1 MKRNFIFL
9 GFYENP
15 VHRTQFLQ
23 NIQEECN
30 IKVVGSLTLGDLKN
44 LLEEKFEGKEDYL
57 VGVKDFIDLQLE
69 GEAELDS
76 KLFTTTD
83 DGDVTWAAFDVR
95 PEA

>member
-1 MKRNFIFL
+1 MKRNFVFL

-15 VHRTQFLQ
+15 IHRSQFLQ

-30 IKVVGSLTLGDLKN
+30 IKVVGSLTLGGLKG

-57 VGVKDFIDLQLE
+57 AGAKEFIDLQLE
-69 GEAELDS
+69 GEAELYS
-76 KLFTTTD
+76 NLFATND
-83 DGDVTWAAFDVR
+83 DDVTWVAFDIR